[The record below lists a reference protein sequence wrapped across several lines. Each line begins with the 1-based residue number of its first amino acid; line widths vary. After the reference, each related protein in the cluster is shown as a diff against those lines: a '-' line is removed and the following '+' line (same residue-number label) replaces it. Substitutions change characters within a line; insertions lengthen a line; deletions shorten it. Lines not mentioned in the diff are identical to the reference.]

1 MNTNLKDN
9 IKGYS
14 HYAYYRDGSL
24 WYRTETDLLFPI
36 PIADI
41 GSAQV
46 LKSEKSLILMRYI
59 RKYLESLEV

>member
-14 HYAYYRDGSL
+14 HFVYYRDGSL

-36 PIADI
+36 PISDV
-41 GSAQV
+41 GTAQV
-46 LKSEKSLILMRYI
+46 LNSEKSLILMRYI
-59 RKYLESLEV
+59 RKYLESLEA